1 MKKVAI
7 MSILLMFSF
16 TVFCEARV
24 VYDSTGRKIVED
36 DTIRGRQRTIEAQ
49 KNKEKEAQAAAK
61 VNYNNKFI
69 NIHTPAKSNF
79 YQDQK

>member
-49 KNKEKEAQAAAK
+49 KTKKKKLKQ
-61 VNYNNKFI
+61 
-69 NIHTPAKSNF
+69 
-79 YQDQK
+79 QQK